1 MPHRLRDFEGLPGL
15 PTIVGHPK
23 FDTSGFGAL
32 LVQNAGLGTQLL
44 AYERRSRNKK
54 EHNCKPVKMIQRP
67 SVTPLTFTVEY
78 RKYNALLTR
87 VRLRQSILSF
97 IKPLKIL
104 IPQRLATTMSDA
116 SRASFGRSINW
127 HVQ

>member
-1 MPHRLRDFEGLPGL
+1 MPHRLRDLEGLPGL

-32 LVQNAGLGTQLL
+32 LVQNAVLGTQLL
-44 AYERRSRNKK
+44 AYERRSLNKK

-67 SVTPLTFTVEY
+67 TLTFTVEY

-87 VRLRQSILSF
+87 VRQSILSF
-97 IKPLKIL
+97 TKPLKIL
-104 IPQRLATTMSDA
+104 IPQRLATTMADA
-116 SRASFGRSINW
+116 SRASIGRSIYW